1 MKIPYVDL
9 SYQHKTFKKS
19 LVSIF
24 EKVITSGEFVGGKE
38 IIKLENNLAKLCKAK
53 YAVALNSGTDALTIA
68 LHVCGIRPGDDN
80 YSSKFICC
88 IYRSNYSSGCRP
100 VFVDVLPDQNIDEKN
115 FKSNYKE
122 NKSYHACSSNW
133 KNV

>member
-9 SYQHKTFKKS
+9 SYQNKKFKKS

-24 EKVITSGEFVGGKE
+24 EKVINSGEFVGGNE

-68 LHVCGIRPGDDN
+68 LHVCGIRPGDEVITPPN
-80 YSSKFICC
+80 SFVASTAVI
-88 IYRSNYSSGCRP
+88 IHLGARP
-100 VFVDVLPDQNIDEKN
+100 VLLTYYQIRI
-115 FKSNYKE
+115 
-122 NKSYHACSSNW
+122 
-133 KNV
+133 